1 MTLDK
6 AELSA
11 KQHQGIRDWVSKN
24 LGARV
29 TGIHRQRRWRPVW
42 RVDAEK
48 DGVAIPLL
56 FKGTRAWDDI
66 PFPLE
71 NEYRVMQVLQANGIP
86 VPPLHGLCQYPK
98 AIVMSWVKGG
108 RDPGLVV
115 EALENKSEIS
125 PDRWQASLKY
135 MEILA
140 KMHSID
146 PQQFVDVGCIMPAG
160 EQDISL
166 NGYERFYKMYKDNN
180 LDDPFLE
187 FCTTWLR

>member
-1 MTLDK
+1 LGLDEHGC
-6 AELSA
+6 ASDRNPPTAALA
-11 KQHQGIRDWVSKN
+11 
-24 LGARV
+24 A
-29 TGIHRQRRWRPVW
+29 VW

-71 NEYRVMQVLQANGIP
+71 NEYRVMRVLQANSIP
-86 VPPLHGLCQYPK
+86 VPLLHGLCQYPK

-125 PDRWQASLKY
+125 PDRWQASLRY

-140 KMHSID
+140 RMHSID
-146 PQQFVDVGCIMPAG
+146 PAEFVAAGCEMPVGDAAKRLNLYQRFHAMYEDKKSTIRLSSFAHCGCAG
-160 EQDISL
+160 TCRNIV
-166 NGYERFYKMYKDNN
+166 R
-180 LDDPFLE
+180 
-187 FCTTWLR
+187 W